1 MPKHRLLS
9 SLGVIVATI
18 GSLGI
23 LIATASAATTIF
35 FTGLSEHSLCLE
47 NDCLKYFLAQI
58 DQSVQIASGTLQLLV
73 GLSTIGGIFVALVTY
88 LNNVDSSALSNHLS
102 HIEVF
107 TGHVYREVSKHPRIS
122 ATSIDPL
129 LLYNLMFAGSLRG
142 SISISRSYLDALSRV
157 NHEIDESNRICRSGT
172 PGTFRYIDH
181 QSRMRSALHELGI
194 TVERLPRNDFFEV
207 ERDIFDF
214 LTKIH
219 KSFAPAGR
227 IPQFPT
233 PQYA

>member
-1 MPKHRLLS
+1 
-9 SLGVIVATI
+9 VIVATI
-18 GSLGI
+18 GSMGM
-23 LIATASAATTIF
+23 LIAIVSAATTVF
-35 FTGLSEHSLCLE
+35 STGLNEHSLCFE
-47 NDCLKYFLAQI
+47 NDCLKYFTDQI
-58 DQSVQIASGTLQLLV
+58 DQSIQVVNGTLQLLV

-142 SISISRSYLDALSRV
+142 SVSISKSYLDALSRL
-157 NHEIDESNRICRSGT
+157 NHEIDESNRICRSGA
-172 PGTFRYIDH
+172 PGAFRYIDH
-181 QSRMRSALHELGI
+181 QSRMKSALHELGI

-207 ERDIFDF
+207 ERDVIDF

-227 IPQFPT
+227 SPQIST
-233 PQYA
+233 PRYA